1 MPKRRL
7 PSDSVDDA
15 PRKIRKAS
23 TQQMEHHGNLIE
35 TISSLRRCSLSQ
47 PSNEVE
53 PGTQLLTPD
62 RNMRPINDQS
72 TNLDE
77 HSRSARTHT
86 DNGAEESSEESDME
100 ESLKSPRPES
110 LQEMS
115 DEIKKINRI
124 IKVKARVLKYWRDS
138 TMCLEKEV
146 EDSKGKLEAVNKEQ
160 ARIRRLHIR
169 RISRAICP
177 WRGR

>member
-35 TISSLRRCSLSQ
+35 TISSLQRCSLSQ

-62 RNMRPINDQS
+62 RIMRPINDQS

-86 DNGAEESSEESDME
+86 DNGAKESSDDSDME

-115 DEIKKINRI
+115 DEIKKLNRI

-146 EDSKGKLEAVNKEQ
+146 EDLKAKLGAVNKES
-160 ARIRRLHIR
+160 ARTRRLR
-169 RISRAICP
+169 FRKMYGAL
-177 WRGR
+177 